1 MLHEAA
7 DAREQARRAYA
18 APHSGENTTLN
29 FSHIWT
35 HPALQG
41 QCRVTARKIT
51 TARIYTACHMENTC
65 ALPALMDSALFL
77 LNSLTAS
84 DGLCEKQDLE
94 EPV

>member
-1 MLHEAA
+1 MYRL
-7 DAREQARRAYA
+7 YG
-18 APHSGENTTLN
+18 PIPG
-29 FSHIWT
+29 
-35 HPALQG
+35 LQG
-41 QCRVTARKIT
+41 QVRVTAHWIT

>member
-1 MLHEAA
+1 M
-7 DAREQARRAYA
+7 
-18 APHSGENTTLN
+18 
-29 FSHIWT
+29 
-35 HPALQG
+35 
-41 QCRVTARKIT
+41 TARKIT